1 MDNFRCTSKRSELLS
16 RNFEFSN
23 SPILEISNLGSF
35 LRFFFLVFGFE
46 EFLGEHSEIHGKSRW
61 DEFCA
66 MEGEK
71 KRLYYLAYFT
81 DCDHGNHLKIY

>member
-1 MDNFRCTSKRSELLS
+1 MDNFRSTSKRSELLS

-23 SPILEISNLGSF
+23 SCILEIVEIFNFSGLQ
-35 LRFFFLVFGFE
+35 FF

-66 MEGEK
+66 MEDEK
-71 KRLYYLAYFT
+71 KRLYYLAYLT
-81 DCDHGNHLKIY
+81 DCDHGNHLKSY